1 MPKGK
6 SIHEPEYPDFLD
18 LLVETRKAAGL
29 TQVQLA
35 AKAGLSQQY
44 ISAVERG
51 GIRLDTLQLRR
62 WLHTCGSNLE
72 VFGAELER
80 RLPPLEPAR
89 RGNPP
94 KAANPKA

>member
-6 SIHEPEYPDFLD
+6 SIHEAEYPDFLK
-18 LLVETRKAAGL
+18 LLVEARKSRGL

-35 AKAGLSQQY
+35 AKSGLSQQY

-62 WLHTCGSNLE
+62 WLHACGADP
-72 VFGAELER
+72 VAFQAELER
-80 RLPPLEPAR
+80 RLPPLGEKVKEK
-89 RGNPP
+89 
-94 KAANPKA
+94 KAPRAKKS